1 MEALQ
6 GNGPED
12 LMDVVY
18 YLAEQIILMNEN
30 KTNHQKLEDLINSG
44 EAYQKFIDMVEAHG
58 GSIEKFNQI
67 YSQGQNFN
75 YTLYSDRDGY
85 VKSFQTQKIG
95 EILSSIGA
103 GRLNNTDGID
113 NHSSLKTFKKISN
126 KVSKGEPI
134 LKYCCASEEKIN
146 NLRVLSDELFKISE
160 SECPRQ
166 ELIYQ

>member
-1 MEALQ
+1 M
-6 GNGPED
+6 
-12 LMDVVY
+12 
-18 YLAEQIILMNEN
+18 
-30 KTNHQKLEDLINSG
+30 KTYGLVRVSTIGQKDNTSL
-44 EAYQKFIDMVEAHG
+44 
-58 GSIEKFNQI
+58 
-67 YSQGQNFN
+67 
-75 YTLYSDRDGY
+75 
-85 VKSFQTQKIG
+85 SFQTKRIW

-146 NLRVLSDELFKISE
+146 NLRVQSDELFKISE